1 MLCVVFQYFSPP
13 LQLPHKSRPP
23 TVGHTSWVSKKLIF
37 HAVDRGSSK
46 CYFSAW
52 SFQCVSSAL
61 GSSLYPKP
69 TGFYVMETPFP
80 IWPHFL
86 FFAFY
91 LHICSGLLALA
102 PDCRASSHH
111 GPLHLLSTLS
121 VAVRMLPWL
130 APLHYWNVGSH
141 ISSKKTFLMSLS
153 KKPTSS
159 FSFLICTHCFL
170 NCGTIKMYCLKLSSF
185 F

>member
-1 MLCVVFQYFSPP
+1 MCCIPALHL
-13 LQLPHKSRPP
+13 LQLLHESRITS

-69 TGFYVMETPFP
+69 TGLSVMHPFP
-80 IWPHFL
+80 ISGPHFL
-86 FFAFY
+86 VSAFTCTY
-91 LHICSGLLALA
+91 AQASLLLHHHKHLSHHSLALGVPTVQLQMLA
-102 PDCRASSHH
+102 WRASL
-111 GPLHLLSTLS
+111 PLLLECRVTYHIKEAPSSLTL
-121 VAVRMLPWL
+121 P
-130 APLHYWNVGSH
+130 
-141 ISSKKTFLMSLS
+141 

-159 FSFLICTHCFL
+159 LSFWICTHCFPL
-170 NCGTIKMYCLKLSSF
+170 IGTIKCTLLSFLAF
-185 F
+185 FF